1 MLSPTLLLPGLKTIG
16 TKQSVRRSAVIGE
29 ILPSVSRNQIR
40 RVRRKKSGLGWSFV
54 VGLYT
59 QEEKTPKNPTG
70 KRNQHKTAVSFFF
83 L

>member
-1 MLSPTLLLPGLKTIG
+1 
-16 TKQSVRRSAVIGE
+16 
-29 ILPSVSRNQIR
+29 
-40 RVRRKKSGLGWSFV
+40 VRRKKSGLGWSFV

>member
-1 MLSPTLLLPGLKTIG
+1 
-16 TKQSVRRSAVIGE
+16 
-29 ILPSVSRNQIR
+29 
-40 RVRRKKSGLGWSFV
+40 VRRKKSGLGWSFV

-59 QEEKTPKNPTG
+59 QEEKKTPKNPTG